1 MLVGSTFGERLA
13 QARKDAKLTGESL
26 GAKLVPQVSKQTI
39 AHWEANRHFPVVP
52 HVRQLCEILQVSAD
66 ALLLGRANGMSP
78 AARAL
83 AQAYDA
89 LDPAARA
96 RLNLVLQGMEVV
108 PISH

>member
-26 GAKLVPQVSKQTI
+26 GAKLVPHVSKQTI
-39 AHWEANRHFPVVP
+39 AHWEANRHFPIVP

-66 ALLLGRANGMSP
+66 ALLFGQTSGMSP
-78 AARAL
+78 AAHAL

-89 LDPAARA
+89 LSPAARA
-96 RLNLVLQGMEVV
+96 RLNLVLQGMEVI